1 MLAIR
6 RFDDRVLLMKA
17 LPVEESEFGETMV
30 EILSSMAETMYG
42 SKGVGLAGPQVGF
55 IKRVLVIDTGYVKD
69 NKYGG
74 EWLGMINPE
83 ILDASK
89 ESSIV
94 SEGCLSFPSLLQKV
108 DRPERIR
115 VKFFSPMGEGQ
126 EREFEGF
133 QARIIQH
140 EIDHLN
146 GVTLLGRAGTAKR
159 RSYMKK
165 INKVRKSM
173 DKLRK

>member
-1 MLAIR
+1 
-6 RFDDRVLLMKA
+6 
-17 LPVEESEFGETMV
+17 
-30 EILSSMAETMYG
+30 
-42 SKGVGLAGPQVGF
+42 
-55 IKRVLVIDTGYVKD
+55 
-69 NKYGG
+69 
-74 EWLGMINPE
+74 
-83 ILDASK
+83 
-89 ESSIV
+89 
-94 SEGCLSFPSLLQKV
+94 
-108 DRPERIR
+108 
-115 VKFFSPMGEGQ
+115 MGEGQ